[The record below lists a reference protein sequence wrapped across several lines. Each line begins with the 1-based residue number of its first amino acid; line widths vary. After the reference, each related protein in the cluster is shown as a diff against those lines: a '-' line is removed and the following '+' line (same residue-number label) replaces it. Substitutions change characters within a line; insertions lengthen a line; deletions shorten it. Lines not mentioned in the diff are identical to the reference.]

1 MDEILRQVLEKSGV
15 DPRAA
20 AILASLQAK
29 KRGKRTEISYRDPSI
44 SEKAAEERRILEA
57 IRKAKEEPA
66 SLLSLRSAPISPS
79 KSVVEVRTG
88 DTVVLWLV
96 RETTKRRK
104 PRTKRILAQNLPPVR
119 VRTVEVERIVVS
131 SPQHLMTIP
140 LRLPGRSGRISL
152 PASERKAVLNPPTE
166 WQLRLQGG
174 SAVLFVAADDIKEF
188 REWIKRI
195 RDKYPIGKRLEISCD
210 GEKWT
215 PLTELYIP

>member
-1 MDEILRQVLEKSGV
+1 MDQIFKQVLEKSGV
-15 DPRAA
+15 DPAA
-20 AILASLQAK
+20 AAVLASLQVR
-29 KRGKRTEISYRDPSI
+29 KRGRRTEISYQDPQI
-44 SEKAAEERRILEA
+44 AEAHAETKAIKEA
-57 IRKAKEEPA
+57 IQKAKEPA
-66 SLLSLRSAPISPS
+66 ALLSLRSAQISATQS
-79 KSVVEVRTG
+79 IVEIRTG
-88 DTVVLWLV
+88 DTTVLWFLK
-96 RETTKRRK
+96 ETTKRRK
-104 PRTKRILAQNLPPVR
+104 PRTKRLLAQNLPAIR
-119 VRTVEVERIVVS
+119 VRDWDVERIVVS
-131 SPQHLMTIP
+131 SPEHLVTVP

-174 SAVLFVAADDIKEF
+174 SAVLLIASEDIKEF